1 MPWTW
6 DEVIAD
12 PQLQEL
18 PYKLE
23 LNADGELIMNAVRVI
38 HSFLVYE
45 IQQHLQKLRSIGSTP
60 TEFPVRTKDGVR
72 SPDIVW
78 ISQERK
84 ALTLNESAASL
95 APEICIEVMS
105 PGNTER
111 KMLEKK
117 DLYIDAGALEC
128 WICDENGIMRFYN
141 LTGSL
146 EQSRLVPEF
155 PKQITT

>member
-6 DEVIAD
+6 DEVVAD

-45 IQQHLQKLRSIGSTP
+45 IQQHLQKLKSIGSTP

-78 ISQERK
+78 ISEERK
-84 ALTLNESAASL
+84 ALSLNESAASL
-95 APEICIEVMS
+95 ASEI
-105 PGNTER
+105 
-111 KMLEKK
+111 
-117 DLYIDAGALEC
+117 
-128 WICDENGIMRFYN
+128 
-141 LTGSL
+141 
-146 EQSRLVPEF
+146 
-155 PKQITT
+155 

>member
-1 MPWTW
+1 
-6 DEVIAD
+6 
-12 PQLQEL
+12 
-18 PYKLE
+18 
-23 LNADGELIMNAVRVI
+23 
-38 HSFLVYE
+38 
-45 IQQHLQKLRSIGSTP
+45 
-60 TEFPVRTKDGVR
+60 
-72 SPDIVW
+72 
-78 ISQERK
+78 
-84 ALTLNESAASL
+84 
-95 APEICIEVMS
+95 MS

-141 LTGSL
+141 LTDSL

>member
-45 IQQHLQKLRSIGSTP
+45 IQQHLQKL
-60 TEFPVRTKDGVR
+60 K
-72 SPDIVW
+72 
-78 ISQERK
+78 
-84 ALTLNESAASL
+84 
-95 APEICIEVMS
+95 
-105 PGNTER
+105 
-111 KMLEKK
+111 
-117 DLYIDAGALEC
+117 
-128 WICDENGIMRFYN
+128 
-141 LTGSL
+141 
-146 EQSRLVPEF
+146 
-155 PKQITT
+155 